1 MMSWLIWN
9 NILQDNKED
18 FIMKRTNESSFDYN
32 AEVKKCKTIDD
43 VMGKNGLI
51 QRLVKD
57 VLENIL
63 EGEMEEHLGRE
74 KYQRESYDVEDIK
87 NYRNGYSTKNLRSSF
102 GDVDLDIPRDRKAE
116 FEPQIV
122 KKYETV
128 CTELDKKIISLY
140 AKGMSTTDI
149 EAEIQDLYGITISPS
164 MVSKITDKVLATA
177 TEWQNRV
184 LDSIYP
190 IVYLDAMYFKVR
202 SNGKIVNKAVYI
214 CLGYTMQGHKDILGI
229 WVDEA
234 EGAKFWLS
242 ICNDLKN
249 RGVKEILIACMD
261 GLKGL
266 PQAIKTVFPTVNIQ
280 TCIVHQI
287 RNSVKYVASKG
298 QKAFMKDLKEVYK
311 APTEELA
318 LAQLDRLKEAWG
330 DKYGIVIDSWYNNWN
345 NLSTYFEF
353 SPSIRKI
360 IYTTNVL
367 EGFNRQVRKFTKV
380 RVIFPT
386 DESLNKCVYLATMEI
401 MEKWTQPIHG
411 WANTLAELSLAF
423 SDQLSDDLA

>member
-1 MMSWLIWN
+1 MTKKDDIN
-9 NILQDNKED
+9 
-18 FIMKRTNESSFDYN
+18 FDYN
-32 AEVKKCKTIDD
+32 EEVKKCKTIDD
-43 VMGKNGLI
+43 VIGKDGLD
-51 QRLVKD
+51 QRLIKD

-63 EGEMEEHLGRE
+63 EVEMGEHLGRD
-74 KYQRESYDVEDIK
+74 KYDRQTDIDQDDR
-87 NYRNGYSTKNLRSSF
+87 NYRNGYSKKTLRSSF
-102 GDVDLDIPRDRKAE
+102 GDVDLDVPRDRKAE

-128 CTELDKKIISLY
+128 CNELDKKIISLY
-140 AKGMSTTDI
+140 AKGMSTRDI
-149 EAEIQDLYGITISPS
+149 QAEVEDLYGITLSPS
-164 MVSKITDKVLATA
+164 MISKITDKVIATA
-177 TEWQNRV
+177 TEWQNRM
-184 LDSIYP
+184 LDEIYP

-214 CLGYTMQGHKDILGI
+214 CLGYTLEGYKDILGI

-249 RGVKEILIACMD
+249 RGVKKILIACMD

-266 PQAIKTVFPTVNIQ
+266 PQAIKTVFPTVDIQ

-287 RNSVKYVASKG
+287 RNSIKYIASKDK
-298 QKAFMKDLKEVYK
+298 KAFMKDLKEVYK
-311 APTEELA
+311 ATTEELA
-318 LAQLDRLKEAWG
+318 LAQLDNLKEKWG
-330 DKYGIVIDSWYNNWN
+330 SNYGMVIDSWYNNWN
-345 NLSTYFEF
+345 NLDTFFKF
-353 SPSIRKI
+353 SPQIRKL

-380 RVIFPT
+380 RTIFPT

-401 MEKWTQPIHG
+401 MEKWTQPIHNWG
-411 WANTLAELSLAF
+411 TTLAELSLYF
-423 SDQLSDDLA
+423 EEQLRDELA

>member
-1 MMSWLIWN
+1 MGRKNDIN
-9 NILQDNKED
+9 
-18 FIMKRTNESSFDYN
+18 FDYN
-32 AEVKKCKTIDD
+32 SEVKRCKTIDD
-43 VMGKNGLI
+43 VLGKNGLV

-63 EGEMEEHLGRE
+63 EAEMDEHLGRD
-74 KYQRESYDVEDIK
+74 KYQRQSNIEPGER
-87 NYRNGYSTKNLRSSF
+87 NYRNGYSQKNLRSSF

-116 FEPQIV
+116 FEPQII

-128 CTELDKKIISLY
+128 CNELDKKIISLY
-140 AKGMSTTDI
+140 AKGMTTSDI
-149 EAEIQDLYGITISPS
+149 QAEIEDLYGITISPS
-164 MVSKITDKVLATA
+164 MVSKITDKVIATA
-177 TEWQNRV
+177 TEWQNRM
-184 LDSIYP
+184 LDKIYP

-214 CLGYTMQGHKDILGI
+214 CLGYTMEGYKDILGL

-234 EGAKFWLS
+234 EGAKFWLG

-266 PQAIKTVFPTVNIQ
+266 PQAIQTVFPSANIQ

-287 RNSVKYVASKG
+287 RNSIKYIASKD
-298 QKAFMKDLKEVYK
+298 KKSFMKDLKEVYK

-318 LAQLDRLKEAWG
+318 LAQLDKLKETWG
-330 DKYGIVIDSWYNNWN
+330 NSYGMVIDSWYNNWN
-345 NLSTYFEF
+345 NLSTFFDF
-353 SPSIRKI
+353 SPRIRKM
-360 IYTTNVL
+360 IYTTNAL
-367 EGFNRQVRKFTKV
+367 EGFNRQVRKYTKS
-380 RVIFPT
+380 RTIFPT

-401 MEKWTQPIHG
+401 MEKWTQPVPNWG
-411 WANTLAELSLAF
+411 ATLAELTLFFTEELKDELA
-423 SDQLSDDLA
+423 

>member
-1 MMSWLIWN
+1 MARKNDIN
-9 NILQDNKED
+9 
-18 FIMKRTNESSFDYN
+18 FDYN
-32 AEVKKCKTIDD
+32 SEIKKCKTIDD
-43 VMGKNGLI
+43 VLGKNGLV

-63 EGEMEEHLGRE
+63 EAEMDEHLGRD
-74 KYQRESYDVEDIK
+74 KYQRKSNIEPGER
-87 NYRNGYSTKNLRSSF
+87 NYRNGYSQKNLRSSF
-102 GDVDLDIPRDRKAE
+102 GDVDLDIPRDRKSE

-128 CTELDKKIISLY
+128 CNELDKKIISLY
-140 AKGMSTTDI
+140 AKGMTTSDI
-149 EAEIQDLYGITISPS
+149 QAEIEDLYGITISPS
-164 MVSKITDKVLATA
+164 MVSKITDKVIATA
-177 TEWQNRV
+177 TEWQNRM
-184 LDSIYP
+184 LDKIYP

-214 CLGYTMQGHKDILGI
+214 CLGYTMEGYKDILGL

-234 EGAKFWLS
+234 EGAKFWLG

-266 PQAIKTVFPTVNIQ
+266 PQAIQTVFPSANIQ

-287 RNSVKYVASKG
+287 RNSIKYIASKD
-298 QKAFMKDLKEVYK
+298 KKSFMKDLKEVYK

-318 LAQLDRLKEAWG
+318 LAQLDKLKETWG
-330 DKYGIVIDSWYNNWN
+330 NSYGMVIDSWYNNWN
-345 NLSTYFEF
+345 NLSTFFDF
-353 SPSIRKI
+353 SPRIRKM
-360 IYTTNVL
+360 IYTTNAL
-367 EGFNRQVRKFTKV
+367 EGFNRQVRKYTKS
-380 RVIFPT
+380 RTIFPT

-401 MEKWTQPIHG
+401 MEKWTQPVPNWG
-411 WANTLAELSLAF
+411 ATLAELTLFFTEELKDELA
-423 SDQLSDDLA
+423 

>member
-1 MMSWLIWN
+1 MTKKDDIN
-9 NILQDNKED
+9 
-18 FIMKRTNESSFDYN
+18 FDYN
-32 AEVKKCKTIDD
+32 EEVKKCKTIDD
-43 VMGKNGLI
+43 VIGKNGLV
-51 QRLVKD
+51 QRLIKD

-63 EGEMEEHLGRE
+63 EVEMGEHLGRG
-74 KYQRESYDVEDIK
+74 KYDRQTDIDQDDR
-87 NYRNGYSTKNLRSSF
+87 NYRNGYSKKTLRSSF
-102 GDVDLDIPRDRKAE
+102 GDVDLDVPRDRKAE

-128 CTELDKKIISLY
+128 CNELDKKIISLY
-140 AKGMSTTDI
+140 AKGMSTRDI
-149 EAEIQDLYGITISPS
+149 QAEVEDLYGITLSPS
-164 MVSKITDKVLATA
+164 MISKITDKVIATA
-177 TEWQNRV
+177 TEWQNRM
-184 LDSIYP
+184 LDEIYP

-214 CLGYTMQGHKDILGI
+214 CLGYTLEGYKDILGI

-249 RGVKEILIACMD
+249 RGVKKILIACMD

-266 PQAIKTVFPTVNIQ
+266 PQAIKTVFPTVDIQ

-287 RNSVKYVASKG
+287 RNSIKYIASKDK
-298 QKAFMKDLKEVYK
+298 KAFMKDLKEVYK
-311 APTEELA
+311 ATTEDLA
-318 LAQLDRLKEAWG
+318 LAQLDNLKEKWG
-330 DKYGIVIDSWYNNWN
+330 SNYGMVIDSWYNNWN
-345 NLSTYFEF
+345 NLDTFFKF
-353 SPSIRKI
+353 SPQIRKL

-380 RVIFPT
+380 RTIFPT

-401 MEKWTQPIHG
+401 MEKWTQPIHNWG
-411 WANTLAELSLAF
+411 TTLAELSLYF
-423 SDQLSDDLA
+423 EEQLKDELA

>member
-1 MMSWLIWN
+1 MTKKDDIN
-9 NILQDNKED
+9 
-18 FIMKRTNESSFDYN
+18 FDYN
-32 AEVKKCKTIDD
+32 EEVKKCKTIDD
-43 VMGKNGLI
+43 VIGKDGLV
-51 QRLVKD
+51 QRLIKD

-63 EGEMEEHLGRE
+63 EVEMGEHLGRD
-74 KYQRESYDVEDIK
+74 KYDRQTDIDQDDR
-87 NYRNGYSTKNLRSSF
+87 NYRNGYSKKTLRSSF
-102 GDVDLDIPRDRKAE
+102 GDVDLDVPRDRKAE
-116 FEPQIV
+116 FEPQII

-128 CTELDKKIISLY
+128 CNELDKKIISLY
-140 AKGMSTTDI
+140 AKGMSTRDI
-149 EAEIQDLYGITISPS
+149 QAEVEDLYGITLSPS
-164 MVSKITDKVLATA
+164 MISKITDKVIATA
-177 TEWQNRV
+177 TEWQNRM
-184 LDSIYP
+184 LDEIYP

-214 CLGYTMQGHKDILGI
+214 CLGYTLEGYKDILGI

-249 RGVKEILIACMD
+249 RGVKKILISCMD

-266 PQAIKTVFPTVNIQ
+266 PQAIKTVFPTVDIQ

-287 RNSVKYVASKG
+287 RNSIKYIASKDK
-298 QKAFMKDLKEVYK
+298 KAFMKDLKEVYK

-318 LAQLDRLKEAWG
+318 LAQLDNLKEKWG
-330 DKYGIVIDSWYNNWN
+330 SNYGMVIDSWYNNWN
-345 NLSTYFEF
+345 NLDTFFKF
-353 SPSIRKI
+353 SPQIRKL

-380 RVIFPT
+380 RTIFPT

-401 MEKWTQPIHG
+401 MEKWTQPIHNWG
-411 WANTLAELSLAF
+411 TTLVELSLYF
-423 SDQLSDDLA
+423 EEQLKDELA

>member
-1 MMSWLIWN
+1 MARKKDIN
-9 NILQDNKED
+9 
-18 FIMKRTNESSFDYN
+18 FDYN
-32 AEVKKCKTIDD
+32 SEIKKCKTIDD
-43 VMGKNGLI
+43 VLGKNGLV

-63 EGEMEEHLGRE
+63 EAEMDEHLGRD
-74 KYQRESYDVEDIK
+74 KYQRQSDIEPGER
-87 NYRNGYSTKNLRSSF
+87 NYRNGYSQKNLRSSF
-102 GDVDLDIPRDRKAE
+102 GDVDLDIPRDRKSE

-128 CTELDKKIISLY
+128 CNELDKKIISLY
-140 AKGMSTTDI
+140 AKGMTTSDI
-149 EAEIQDLYGITISPS
+149 QAEIEDLYGITISPS
-164 MVSKITDKVLATA
+164 MVSKITDKVIATA
-177 TEWQNRV
+177 TEWQNRM
-184 LDSIYP
+184 LDKIYP

-214 CLGYTMQGHKDILGI
+214 CLGYTMEGYKDILGL

-234 EGAKFWLS
+234 EGAKFWLG

-266 PQAIKTVFPTVNIQ
+266 PQAIQTVFPSANIQ

-287 RNSVKYVASKG
+287 RNSIKYIASKD
-298 QKAFMKDLKEVYK
+298 KKSFMKDLKEVYK

-318 LAQLDRLKEAWG
+318 LAQLDKLKETWG
-330 DKYGIVIDSWYNNWN
+330 NSYGMVIDSWYNNWN
-345 NLSTYFEF
+345 NLSTFFDF
-353 SPSIRKI
+353 SPRIRKM
-360 IYTTNVL
+360 IYTTNAL
-367 EGFNRQVRKFTKV
+367 EGFNRQVRKYTKS
-380 RVIFPT
+380 RTIFPT

-401 MEKWTQPIHG
+401 MEKWTQPVPNWG
-411 WANTLAELSLAF
+411 ATLAELTLFFTEELKDELA
-423 SDQLSDDLA
+423 

>member
-1 MMSWLIWN
+1 MARKNDIN
-9 NILQDNKED
+9 
-18 FIMKRTNESSFDYN
+18 FDYN
-32 AEVKKCKTIDD
+32 SEIKKCKTIDD
-43 VMGKNGLI
+43 VLGKNGLV

-63 EGEMEEHLGRE
+63 EAEMDEHLGRD
-74 KYQRESYDVEDIK
+74 KYQRQSNIDPGER
-87 NYRNGYSTKNLRSSF
+87 NYRNGYSQKNLRSSF
-102 GDVDLDIPRDRKAE
+102 GDVDLDIPRDRKSE

-128 CTELDKKIISLY
+128 CNELDKKIISLY
-140 AKGMSTTDI
+140 AKGMTTSDI
-149 EAEIQDLYGITISPS
+149 QAEIEDLYGITISPS
-164 MVSKITDKVLATA
+164 MVSKITDKVIATA
-177 TEWQNRV
+177 TEWQNRM
-184 LDSIYP
+184 LDKIYP

-214 CLGYTMQGHKDILGI
+214 CLGYTMEGYKDILGL

-234 EGAKFWLS
+234 EGAKFWLG

-266 PQAIKTVFPTVNIQ
+266 PQAIQTVFPSANIQ

-287 RNSVKYVASKG
+287 RNSIKYIASKD
-298 QKAFMKDLKEVYK
+298 KKSFMKDLKEVYK

-318 LAQLDRLKEAWG
+318 LAQLDKLKETWG
-330 DKYGIVIDSWYNNWN
+330 NSYGMVIDSWYKNWN
-345 NLSTYFEF
+345 NLSTFFDF
-353 SPSIRKI
+353 SPRIRKM
-360 IYTTNVL
+360 IYTTNAL
-367 EGFNRQVRKFTKV
+367 EGFNRQVRKYTKS
-380 RVIFPT
+380 RTIFPT

-401 MEKWTQPIHG
+401 MEKWTQPVPNWG
-411 WANTLAELSLAF
+411 ATLAELTLFFTEELKDELA
-423 SDQLSDDLA
+423 

>member
-1 MMSWLIWN
+1 MARKNDIN
-9 NILQDNKED
+9 
-18 FIMKRTNESSFDYN
+18 FDYN
-32 AEVKKCKTIDD
+32 SEVKKCKTIDD
-43 VMGKNGLI
+43 VLGKNGLV

-63 EGEMEEHLGRE
+63 EAEMDEHLGRD
-74 KYQRESYDVEDIK
+74 KYQRQNGIEPGER
-87 NYRNGYSTKNLRSSF
+87 NYRNGYSQKNLRSSF
-102 GDVDLDIPRDRKAE
+102 GDVDLDIPRDRKSE

-128 CTELDKKIISLY
+128 CNELDKKIISLY
-140 AKGMSTTDI
+140 AKGMTTSDI
-149 EAEIQDLYGITISPS
+149 QAEIEDLYGITISPS
-164 MVSKITDKVLATA
+164 MVSKITDKVIATA
-177 TEWQNRV
+177 TEWQNRM
-184 LDSIYP
+184 LDKIYP

-214 CLGYTMQGHKDILGI
+214 CLGYTMKGYKDILGL

-234 EGAKFWLS
+234 EGAKFWLG

-266 PQAIKTVFPTVNIQ
+266 PQAIQTVFPSANIQ

-287 RNSVKYVASKG
+287 RNSIKYIASKD
-298 QKAFMKDLKEVYK
+298 KKSFMKDLKEVYK

-318 LAQLDRLKEAWG
+318 LAQLDKLKETWG
-330 DKYGIVIDSWYNNWN
+330 NSYGMVIDSWYNNWN
-345 NLSTYFEF
+345 NLSTFFDF
-353 SPSIRKI
+353 SPRIRKM
-360 IYTTNVL
+360 IYTTNAL
-367 EGFNRQVRKFTKV
+367 EGFNRQVRKYTKS
-380 RVIFPT
+380 RTIFPT

-401 MEKWTQPIHG
+401 MEKWTQPVPNWG
-411 WANTLAELSLAF
+411 ATLAELTLFFTEELKDELA
-423 SDQLSDDLA
+423 

>member
-1 MMSWLIWN
+1 MARKNDIN
-9 NILQDNKED
+9 
-18 FIMKRTNESSFDYN
+18 FDYN
-32 AEVKKCKTIDD
+32 SEIKKCKTIDD
-43 VMGKNGLI
+43 VLGKNGLV

-63 EGEMEEHLGRE
+63 EAEMDEHLGRD
-74 KYQRESYDVEDIK
+74 KYQRQSDIEPGER
-87 NYRNGYSTKNLRSSF
+87 NYRNGYSQKNLRSSF
-102 GDVDLDIPRDRKAE
+102 GDVDLDIPRDRKSE

-128 CTELDKKIISLY
+128 CNELDKKIISLY
-140 AKGMSTTDI
+140 AKGMTTSDI
-149 EAEIQDLYGITISPS
+149 QAEIEDLYGITISPS
-164 MVSKITDKVLATA
+164 MVSKITDKVIATA
-177 TEWQNRV
+177 TEWQNRM
-184 LDSIYP
+184 LDKIYP

-214 CLGYTMQGHKDILGI
+214 CLGYTMEGYKDILGL

-234 EGAKFWLS
+234 EGAKFWLG

-266 PQAIKTVFPTVNIQ
+266 PQAIQTVFPSANIQ

-287 RNSVKYVASKG
+287 RNSIKYIASKD
-298 QKAFMKDLKEVYK
+298 KKSFMKDFKEVYK

-318 LAQLDRLKEAWG
+318 LAQLDKLKETWG
-330 DKYGIVIDSWYNNWN
+330 NSYGMVIDSWYNNWN
-345 NLSTYFEF
+345 NLSTFFDF
-353 SPSIRKI
+353 SPRIRKM
-360 IYTTNVL
+360 IYTTNAL
-367 EGFNRQVRKFTKV
+367 EGFNRQVRKYTKS
-380 RVIFPT
+380 RTIFPT

-401 MEKWTQPIHG
+401 MEKWTQPVPNWG
-411 WANTLAELSLAF
+411 ATLAELTLFFTEELKDELA
-423 SDQLSDDLA
+423 

>member
-1 MMSWLIWN
+1 MGRKNDIN
-9 NILQDNKED
+9 
-18 FIMKRTNESSFDYN
+18 FDYN
-32 AEVKKCKTIDD
+32 SEVKKCKTIDD
-43 VMGKNGLI
+43 VLGKNGLV

-63 EGEMEEHLGRE
+63 EAEMDEHLGRD
-74 KYQRESYDVEDIK
+74 KYQRQSNIEPGER
-87 NYRNGYSTKNLRSSF
+87 NYRNGYSQKNLRSSF
-102 GDVDLDIPRDRKAE
+102 GDVDLDIPRDRKSE

-128 CTELDKKIISLY
+128 CNELDKKIISLY
-140 AKGMSTTDI
+140 AKGMTTSDI
-149 EAEIQDLYGITISPS
+149 QAEIEDLYGITISPS
-164 MVSKITDKVLATA
+164 MVSKITDKVIATA
-177 TEWQNRV
+177 TEWQNRM
-184 LDSIYP
+184 LDKIYP

-214 CLGYTMQGHKDILGI
+214 CLGYTMEGYKDILGL

-234 EGAKFWLS
+234 EGAKFWLG

-266 PQAIKTVFPTVNIQ
+266 PQAIQTVFPSANIQ

-287 RNSVKYVASKG
+287 RNSIKYIASKD
-298 QKAFMKDLKEVYK
+298 KKSFMKDLKEVYK

-318 LAQLDRLKEAWG
+318 LAQLDKLKETWG
-330 DKYGIVIDSWYNNWN
+330 NSYGMVIDSWYNNWN
-345 NLSTYFEF
+345 NLSTFFDF
-353 SPSIRKI
+353 SPRIRKM
-360 IYTTNVL
+360 IYTTNAL
-367 EGFNRQVRKFTKV
+367 EGFNRQVRKYTKS
-380 RVIFPT
+380 RTIFPT

-401 MEKWTQPIHG
+401 MEKWTQPVPNWG
-411 WANTLAELSLAF
+411 ATLSELTLFFTEELKDELA
-423 SDQLSDDLA
+423 

>member
-1 MMSWLIWN
+1 MARKNDIN
-9 NILQDNKED
+9 
-18 FIMKRTNESSFDYN
+18 FDYN
-32 AEVKKCKTIDD
+32 SEIKKCKTIDD
-43 VMGKNGLI
+43 VLGKNGLV

-63 EGEMEEHLGRE
+63 EAEMDEHLGRD
-74 KYQRESYDVEDIK
+74 KYQRQSNIEPGER
-87 NYRNGYSTKNLRSSF
+87 NYRNGYSQKNLRSSF
-102 GDVDLDIPRDRKAE
+102 GDVDLDIPRDRKSE

-128 CTELDKKIISLY
+128 CNELDKKIISLY
-140 AKGMSTTDI
+140 AKGMTTSDI
-149 EAEIQDLYGITISPS
+149 QAEIEDLYGITISPS
-164 MVSKITDKVLATA
+164 MVSKITDKVIATA
-177 TEWQNRV
+177 TEWQNRM
-184 LDSIYP
+184 LDKIYP

-214 CLGYTMQGHKDILGI
+214 CLGYTMEGYKDILGL

-234 EGAKFWLS
+234 EGAKFWLG

-266 PQAIKTVFPTVNIQ
+266 PQAIQTVFPSANIQ

-287 RNSVKYVASKG
+287 RNSIKYIASKD
-298 QKAFMKDLKEVYK
+298 KKSFMKDLKEVYK

-318 LAQLDRLKEAWG
+318 LAQLDKLKETWG
-330 DKYGIVIDSWYNNWN
+330 NSYGMVIDSWSNNWN
-345 NLSTYFEF
+345 NLSTFFDF
-353 SPSIRKI
+353 SPRIRKM
-360 IYTTNVL
+360 IYTTNAL
-367 EGFNRQVRKFTKV
+367 EGFNRQVRKYTKS
-380 RVIFPT
+380 RTIFPT

-401 MEKWTQPIHG
+401 MEKWTQPVPNWG
-411 WANTLAELSLAF
+411 ATLAELTLFFTEELKDELA
-423 SDQLSDDLA
+423 

>member
-1 MMSWLIWN
+1 MGRKNDIN
-9 NILQDNKED
+9 
-18 FIMKRTNESSFDYN
+18 FDYN
-32 AEVKKCKTIDD
+32 SEVKKCKTIDD
-43 VMGKNGLI
+43 VLGKNGLV

-63 EGEMEEHLGRE
+63 EAEMDEHLGRD
-74 KYQRESYDVEDIK
+74 KYQRQNDIEPSER
-87 NYRNGYSTKNLRSSF
+87 NYRNGYSQKNLRSSF
-102 GDVDLDIPRDRKAE
+102 GTVDLDIPRDRKSE

-128 CTELDKKIISLY
+128 CNELDKKIISLY
-140 AKGMSTTDI
+140 AKGMTTSDI
-149 EAEIQDLYGITISPS
+149 QAEIEDLYGITISPS
-164 MVSKITDKVLATA
+164 MVSKITDKVIATA
-177 TEWQNRV
+177 TEWQNRM
-184 LDSIYP
+184 LDKIYP

-214 CLGYTMQGHKDILGI
+214 CLGYTMEGYKDILGL

-234 EGAKFWLS
+234 EGAKFWLG

-266 PQAIKTVFPTVNIQ
+266 PQAIQTVFPSANIQ

-287 RNSVKYVASKG
+287 RNSIKYIASKD
-298 QKAFMKDLKEVYK
+298 KKSFMKDLKEVYK

-318 LAQLDRLKEAWG
+318 LAQLDKLKETWG
-330 DKYGIVIDSWYNNWN
+330 NSYGMVIDSWYNNWN
-345 NLSTYFEF
+345 NLSTFFDF
-353 SPSIRKI
+353 SPRIRKI
-360 IYTTNVL
+360 IYTTNAL
-367 EGFNRQVRKFTKV
+367 EGFNRQVRKYTKS
-380 RVIFPT
+380 RTIFPT

-401 MEKWTQPIHG
+401 MEKWTQPVPNWG
-411 WANTLAELSLAF
+411 ATLAELTLFFTEELKDELA
-423 SDQLSDDLA
+423 

>member
-1 MMSWLIWN
+1 MGRKNDIN
-9 NILQDNKED
+9 
-18 FIMKRTNESSFDYN
+18 FDYN
-32 AEVKKCKTIDD
+32 SEVKKCKTIDD
-43 VMGKNGLI
+43 VLGKNGLV

-63 EGEMEEHLGRE
+63 EAEMDEHLGRD
-74 KYQRESYDVEDIK
+74 KYQRQIDIEPGER
-87 NYRNGYSTKNLRSSF
+87 NYRNGYSQKNLRSSF
-102 GDVDLDIPRDRKAE
+102 GDVDLDIPRDRKSE

-128 CTELDKKIISLY
+128 CNELDKKIISLY
-140 AKGMSTTDI
+140 AKGMTTSDI
-149 EAEIQDLYGITISPS
+149 QAEIEDLYGITISPS
-164 MVSKITDKVLATA
+164 MVSKITDKVIATA
-177 TEWQNRV
+177 TEWQNRM
-184 LDSIYP
+184 LDKIYP

-214 CLGYTMQGHKDILGI
+214 CLGYTMEGYKDILGL

-234 EGAKFWLS
+234 EGAKFWLG

-266 PQAIKTVFPTVNIQ
+266 PQAIQTVFPSANIQ

-287 RNSVKYVASKG
+287 RNSIKYIASKD
-298 QKAFMKDLKEVYK
+298 KKSFMKDLKEIYK

-318 LAQLDRLKEAWG
+318 LAQLDKLKETWG
-330 DKYGIVIDSWYNNWN
+330 NSYGMVIDSWYNNWN
-345 NLSTYFEF
+345 NLSTFFDF
-353 SPSIRKI
+353 SPRIRKM
-360 IYTTNVL
+360 IYTTNAL
-367 EGFNRQVRKFTKV
+367 EGFNRQVRKYTKS
-380 RVIFPT
+380 RTIFPT

-401 MEKWTQPIHG
+401 MEKWTQPVPNWG
-411 WANTLAELSLAF
+411 ATLAELTLFFTEELKDELA
-423 SDQLSDDLA
+423 